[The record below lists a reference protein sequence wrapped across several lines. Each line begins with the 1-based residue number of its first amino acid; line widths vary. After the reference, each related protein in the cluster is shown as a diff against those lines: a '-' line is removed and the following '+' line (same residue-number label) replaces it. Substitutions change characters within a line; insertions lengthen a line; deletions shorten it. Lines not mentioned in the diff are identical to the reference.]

1 MEPGACV
8 CIVALSKSPEL
19 TGKMEKLG
27 RYDVESLRWE
37 VEIGEAGWKKI
48 KTENLQLVMPTRR
61 RKTKLCRYG
70 ASCYRPQCWFDHG
83 CQRQRCESFA
93 AIWQKLLQV
102 ENSRTESGVNAEHK
116 IENVTLVP
124 RAGVDALASHAD
136 VCNQLEDMRHHVE
149 SLREKLE
156 KSVQQIVE
164 LQADVASKGDK
175 LNASDCG
182 DVAYTA
188 STEHLQMDLMELT
201 DLTASKHVQ
210 LEKAMSCRLDAITNQ
225 MEA

>member
-8 CIVALSKSPEL
+8 CVVALSKSPEL
-19 TGKMEKLG
+19 NGKTGKLG
-27 RYDVESLRWE
+27 CYDVESLRWE

-48 KTENLQLVMPTRR
+48 KTENLQLVMPARR

-102 ENSRTESGVNAEHK
+102 ENSRAESSVNAEHK

-149 SLREKLE
+149 TLRDKLE

-182 DVAYTA
+182 DVA
-188 STEHLQMDLMELT
+188 
-201 DLTASKHVQ
+201 
-210 LEKAMSCRLDAITNQ
+210 
-225 MEA
+225 